1 MFTAPAP
8 QKNIYDCSQ
17 VHTFDD
23 VIATLQKAIDN
34 CDRNMA
40 INFVT
45 LIDREGRA
53 LVKCGEYQQ
62 CQEVRKVVEKI
73 TGRRATKPL
82 KVMVIH
88 SHVVAH
94 QVFSLRLLTWLDSV
108 LAHSEGLRALFCR
121 ILVEQE
127 LSSGRRK
134 QPSLL
139 EGILKHDTVLWKA
152 ARSNVHH
159 LLISGLIRLTSAQ
172 EIKLIILI
180 IYQEC

>member
-1 MFTAPAP
+1 MSFP
-8 QKNIYDCSQ
+8 
-17 VHTFDD
+17 
-23 VIATLQKAIDN
+23 
-34 CDRNMA
+34 
-40 INFVT
+40 
-45 LIDREGRA
+45 
-53 LVKCGEYQQ
+53 
-62 CQEVRKVVEKI
+62 
-73 TGRRATKPL
+73 ATKPL

-94 QVFSLRLLTWLDSV
+94 QVFSLRLLSWLDSV

-127 LSSGRRK
+127 VTSGRRK

-159 LLISGLIRLTSAQ
+159 LLISGLIRLTSVW
-172 EIKLIILI
+172 EV
-180 IYQEC
+180 

>member
-1 MFTAPAP
+1 
-8 QKNIYDCSQ
+8 
-17 VHTFDD
+17 
-23 VIATLQKAIDN
+23 
-34 CDRNMA
+34 MA
-40 INFVT
+40 ISFVT

-62 CQEVRKVVEKI
+62 CLEVKKIVEKI

-108 LAHSEGLRALFCR
+108 LAHSEGLRALFSR

-127 LSSGRRK
+127 LTSGRRK

-159 LLISGLIRLTSAQ
+159 LLISGQSLK
-172 EIKLIILI
+172 IKRRVIIQMFYI
-180 IYQEC
+180 TQEC

>member
-1 MFTAPAP
+1 
-8 QKNIYDCSQ
+8 
-17 VHTFDD
+17 
-23 VIATLQKAIDN
+23 
-34 CDRNMA
+34 
-40 INFVT
+40 
-45 LIDREGRA
+45 
-53 LVKCGEYQQ
+53 
-62 CQEVRKVVEKI
+62 
-73 TGRRATKPL
+73 
-82 KVMVIH
+82 MVIH

-127 LSSGRRK
+127 VSPGSRRK

-159 LLISGLIRLTSAQ
+159 LLISGLIRLTSVW
-172 EIKLIILI
+172 EV
-180 IYQEC
+180 

>member
-1 MFTAPAP
+1 MLSSSSNLSPPA
-8 QKNIYDCSQ
+8 
-17 VHTFDD
+17 
-23 VIATLQKAIDN
+23 A
-34 CDRNMA
+34 
-40 INFVT
+40 
-45 LIDREGRA
+45 
-53 LVKCGEYQQ
+53 
-62 CQEVRKVVEKI
+62 
-73 TGRRATKPL
+73 KPL

-127 LSSGRRK
+127 LNSGRRR

-152 ARSNVHH
+152 ARSSVHH
-159 LLISGLIRLTSAQ
+159 LLISGLICLTSIQ
-172 EIKLIILI
+172 EI
-180 IYQEC
+180 